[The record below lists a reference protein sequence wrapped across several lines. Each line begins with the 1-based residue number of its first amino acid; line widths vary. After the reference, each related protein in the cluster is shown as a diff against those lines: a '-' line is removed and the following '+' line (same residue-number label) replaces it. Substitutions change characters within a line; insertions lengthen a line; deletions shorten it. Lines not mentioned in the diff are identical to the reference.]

1 MSHLRLRAHQT
12 LPLGGSDAVAAGE
25 GVGGATVLGQALSD
39 KRMADFDVAVIGAGA
54 AGMMAAARAGL
65 RYPRVVLLEKNR
77 KAGVK
82 ILMSGGTRCNITQ
95 ATDRRGIVT
104 AFGPQ
109 GSFLHSAL
117 AALGPEE
124 LVALFNAEGVATKVE
139 ATGKVFPVSD
149 SAVDV
154 RDALLRLVR
163 QAGVELRLGEAVR
176 EINRIPLP
184 VLWEGLG
191 EGFQESEIINPLPV
205 QYAPPR
211 RVPEIV
217 AREGDFVITTE
228 NGEITAEKVILTTGG
243 QSYPGCGTTGD
254 GYAWA
259 KNLGHTII
267 PPRPALVPLKSPATW
282 VHELSGLTIPDVR
295 IQMMRGEAVKPL
307 AERRGSFLFTHVG
320 LSGPA
325 PMDVSRA
332 VTVGQASCLS
342 SEASQVE
349 LQAGSLSHVARC
361 DFLPNASRDELL
373 GKLAEEAASNGKRA
387 VGGIVAEWL
396 PRRLSE
402 ALLKQADI
410 AVDHRVAELG
420 KPLRAKLVDA
430 IKQQPIPI
438 SGTLGFKKAEVTA
451 GGVSLGEVDS
461 RTMQSKL
468 VPGLF
473 LAGEIL
479 DLDGPIGGYNFQAA
493 FSTGWLA
500 GEST

>member
-1 MSHLRLRAHQT
+1 MS
-12 LPLGGSDAVAAGE
+12 
-25 GVGGATVLGQALSD
+25 
-39 KRMADFDVAVIGAGA
+39 DFDVAVIGAGA
-54 AGMMAAARAGL
+54 AGLMAAARAGV
-65 RYPRVVLLEKNR
+65 RYPRVLLLEKNR

-95 ATDRRGIVT
+95 ATDRRGIVS

-124 LVALFNAEGVATKVE
+124 LVALFHAEGVATKVE

-154 RDALLRLVR
+154 RDALLRLVKR
-163 QAGVELRLGEAVR
+163 ADVELRLGEAVR

-191 EGFQESEIINPLPV
+191 EGWPEFEKPKPLPGTN
-205 QYAPPR
+205 APPLTPPR
-211 RVPEIV
+211 GTG
-217 AREGDFVITTE
+217 EGDFIITTE

-259 KNLGHTII
+259 KSLGHTIV

-295 IQMMRGEAVKPL
+295 IQIMRGEAVKPL

-332 VTVGQASCLS
+332 VTTEPTTLDWI
-342 SEASQVE
+342 
-349 LQAGSLSHVARC
+349 ARC
-361 DFLPNASRDELL
+361 DFLPNESRDELL
-373 GKLAEEAASNGKRA
+373 GKLADEAASNGKRS

-396 PRRLSE
+396 PRRLAESLLNE
-402 ALLKQADI
+402 AGI

-430 IKQQPIPI
+430 LKQQPIPI

-451 GGVSLGEVDS
+451 GGVSLAEVDS

-500 GEST
+500 GESV

>member
-1 MSHLRLRAHQT
+1 MSRLR
-12 LPLGGSDAVAAGE
+12 
-25 GVGGATVLGQALSD
+25 LSD

-124 LVALFNAEGVATKVE
+124 LVALFHAEGVATKVE

-163 QAGVELRLGEAVR
+163 QVGVELRLGEAVR

-184 VLWEGLG
+184 VLWEATKLNDRG

-228 NGEITAEKVILTTGG
+228 NGDITAEKVILTTGG

-259 KNLGHTII
+259 KSLGHTIV

-295 IQMMRGEAVKPL
+295 IQIMRGDAAKPL

-332 VTVGQASCLS
+332 VTAEPTAVDLI
-342 SEASQVE
+342 
-349 LQAGSLSHVARC
+349 ARC

-373 GKLAEEAASNGKRA
+373 GKLADEAASNGKRA

-396 PRRLSE
+396 PRRLAESLLNE
-402 ALLKQADI
+402 AGI
-410 AVDHRVAELG
+410 AVDHRGAELG

-430 IKQQPIPI
+430 LKQQPIPI

-451 GGVSLGEVDS
+451 GGVSLAEVDS

-468 VPGLF
+468 VPGLV

-500 GEST
+500 GESV

>member
-1 MSHLRLRAHQT
+1 MSRLR
-12 LPLGGSDAVAAGE
+12 
-25 GVGGATVLGQALSD
+25 LSD

-124 LVALFNAEGVATKVE
+124 LIALFNAEGVATKVE
-139 ATGKVFPVSD
+139 PTGKVFPVSD

-154 RDALLRLVR
+154 RDALLRLIR
-163 QAGVELRLGEAVR
+163 QAGAELRLGESV
-176 EINRIPLP
+176 ENIFPT
-184 VLWEGLG
+184 EGL
-191 EGFQESEIINPLPV
+191 F
-205 QYAPPR
+205 R
-211 RVPEIV
+211 
-217 AREGDFVITTE
+217 ITTE

-259 KNLGHTII
+259 KDLGHTII

-295 IQMMRGEAVKPL
+295 IQIMQGEIVKPL

-332 VTVGQASCLS
+332 VTAEPTTLDWI
-342 SEASQVE
+342 
-349 LQAGSLSHVARC
+349 ARC

-373 GKLAEEAASNGKRA
+373 GKLSDKAVSNGKRT

-396 PRRLSE
+396 PRRLAESLLNE
-402 ALLKQADI
+402 ASI
-410 AVDHRVAELG
+410 AADHRVAELG
-420 KPLRAKLVDA
+420 KTLRAKLVDA

-451 GGVSLGEVDS
+451 GGVSLAEVDS